1 MKRRDIVFAPEAHA
15 DVLALYDWISAKA
28 GSGIAIN
35 YIERIER
42 FCNGLDLASEHG
54 HSRDDIRSGLR
65 VVGFEKRITI
75 AFMVSDHS
83 VTILRLF
90 YGGQNWEDDV

>member
-1 MKRRDIVFAPEAHA
+1 MKRRDVVFAPEARA

-28 GSGIAIN
+28 GSGIAID

-42 FCNGLDLASEHG
+42 FCNGLDLASERG
-54 HSRDDIRSGLR
+54 HSRYDIRSGLR

-75 AFMVSDHS
+75 AFIISDHK
-83 VTILRLF
+83 VTIMRLF
-90 YGGQNWEDDV
+90 YGGQNWENDV